1 MRLGYFLV
9 AVLYGAA
16 WPAAVLNTVVVMAR
30 LATGTPPES
39 ALPFA
44 LLAWGVI
51 AYVHRQ
57 RGWPPFTPRG
67 APGQAQGYRAG
78 ARPRR

>member
-16 WPAAVLNTVVVMAR
+16 WPTALLNTLVAISR
-30 LATGTPPES
+30 LASSLPPDS

-44 LLAWGVI
+44 LLAWAII

-57 RGWPPFTPRG
+57 RGWPPFARRPTPR
-67 APGQAQGYRAG
+67 
-78 ARPRR
+78 

>member
-1 MRLGYFLV
+1 MRLAYFLV

-16 WPAAVLNTVVVMAR
+16 WPTAVLNTVVALGR
-30 LATGTPPES
+30 LATGTSPDS

-51 AYVHRQ
+51 GYVHRQ
-57 RGWPPFTPRG
+57 RGWPPFAPRR
-67 APGQAQGYRAG
+67 APG
-78 ARPRR
+78 